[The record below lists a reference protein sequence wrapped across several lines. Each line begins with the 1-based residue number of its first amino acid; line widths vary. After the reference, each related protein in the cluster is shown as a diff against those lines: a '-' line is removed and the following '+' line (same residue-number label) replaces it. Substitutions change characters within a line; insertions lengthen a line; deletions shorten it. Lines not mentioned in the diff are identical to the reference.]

1 MRIPLTNLTAVDAA
15 RLLRDGAITS
25 VALVDAALKRAED
38 SAMWNAFI
46 TLDAAGARAAAQRAD
61 AERAAGHATGALHG
75 VPIVIKDNIHV
86 AGLPCTAGTP
96 ALKGFVPARH
106 APVAQKLIDA
116 GAIVVGKTNMHE
128 LAFGVTGHNEGFHQ
142 PGGLVG
148 VRNPID
154 PTRIPGGSSS
164 GTATAIASGVVA
176 AGLGSDTGAS
186 VRLPS
191 AYTNGV
197 ALRPTV
203 HRYSQEGICPLSRT
217 RDTAGPMARTVGDVA
232 LLHSVIGG
240 KPVPAA
246 AELKGVRLGICRDPF
261 FANLDADTLAVMA
274 AALMKLQA
282 AGVELVELSM
292 PGLGALHDATGFPVV
307 IVEAHDD
314 LVAYLRTWNTGV
326 TIEQVVAQIASAD
339 VRAIYESMVLPKT
352 LPGPD
357 GRPVDAQPA
366 YDHAMRESR
375 PALRK
380 LYADTFATHRID
392 ALAFPTAPI
401 VPPRQ
406 GPEACTPEMMG
417 RMIQNTSPGSVAGIP
432 GLSIPAG
439 LGPSGLPV
447 GLELDGP
454 DDSDDRLLALGFAIE
469 ALFQGR

>member
-1 MRIPLTNLTAVDAA
+1 MPYDLNNLTAVDAA

-25 VALVDAALKRAED
+25 VALVDAAIARAEQ
-38 SAMWNAFI
+38 SAAWNAFI
-46 TLDAAGARAAAQRAD
+46 TLDAAGARAAARQAD
-61 AERAAGHATGALHG
+61 ADRAAGRAGGALHG

-86 AGLPCTAGTP
+86 AGLPSTAGTP
-96 ALKGFVPARH
+96 ALKGFVPTQH
-106 APVAQKLIDA
+106 APVAQALIDA

-128 LAFGVTGHNEGFHQ
+128 LAFGVTGYNEGFHV
-142 PGGLVG
+142 PGMVG
-148 VRNPID
+148 VRNPLD
-154 PTRIPGGSSS
+154 PSRIPGGSSS

-203 HRYSQEGICPLSRT
+203 HRYSQAGICPLSHT
-217 RDTAGPMARTVGDVA
+217 RDTAGPMARTVADVA

-240 KPVPAA
+240 APVPAPA
-246 AELKGVRLGICRDPF
+246 VLKDVRLGICRNPF

-274 AALMKLQA
+274 AAFMRLQA
-282 AGVELVELSM
+282 AGVTLVELDM
-292 PGLGALHDATGFPVV
+292 PALSALDAEVSFPVV

-314 LVAYLRTWNTGV
+314 LVDYLRTWNTGV

-339 VRAIYESMVLPKT
+339 VKAIYESMVLPKT
-352 LPGPD
+352 LPGPT
-357 GRPVDAQPA
+357 GPIDARPA
-366 YDHAMRESR
+366 YAHAMQTAR

-380 LYADTFATHRID
+380 LYADTFAQHRID
-392 ALAFPTAPI
+392 ALAFPTSPI

-417 RMIQNTSPGSVAGIP
+417 RMIQNT
-432 GLSIPAG
+432 
-439 LGPSGLPV
+439 
-447 GLELDGP
+447 
-454 DDSDDRLLALGFAIE
+454 
-469 ALFQGR
+469 